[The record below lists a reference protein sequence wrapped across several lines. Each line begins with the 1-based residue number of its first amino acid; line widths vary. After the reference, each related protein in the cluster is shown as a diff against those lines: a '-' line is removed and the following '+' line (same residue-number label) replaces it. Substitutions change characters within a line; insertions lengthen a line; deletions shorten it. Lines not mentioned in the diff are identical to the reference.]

1 MASIIKTPS
10 GTWKA
15 IIRKRGFPT
24 TIKTFRVKRDADDW
38 ARTTEDEMVRGLY
51 IRRQSADR
59 MTLAQALERYAA
71 EVTPTKKHYT
81 QLGERS
87 HLVALTKF
95 FGVYSMSAVTPELVA
110 KFRDQRLADGKAA
123 NTVRLDLALLGH
135 LYAVAMREWGV
146 GLVYNPVRLIRKP
159 TPGAVL
165 PAIGAWMLVKKRDYL
180 PQWQHT
186 AIPC

>member
-24 TIKTFRVKRDADDW
+24 TIKTFRIKRDADDW
-38 ARTTEDEMVRGLY
+38 ARSTEDEMVRGLY

-87 HLVALTKF
+87 HLAALTKF
-95 FGVYSMSAVTPELVA
+95 FGAYSMSAVV
-110 KFRDQRLADGKAA
+110 
-123 NTVRLDLALLGH
+123 
-135 LYAVAMREWGV
+135 
-146 GLVYNPVRLIRKP
+146 
-159 TPGAVL
+159 
-165 PAIGAWMLVKKRDYL
+165 
-180 PQWQHT
+180 
-186 AIPC
+186 IPP